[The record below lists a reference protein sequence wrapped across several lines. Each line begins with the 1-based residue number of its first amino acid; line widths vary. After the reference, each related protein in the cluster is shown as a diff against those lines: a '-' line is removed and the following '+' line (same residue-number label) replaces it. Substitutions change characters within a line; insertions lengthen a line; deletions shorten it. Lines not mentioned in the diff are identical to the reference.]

1 MSTRWVGGWVGGGH
15 LAHCRMLQI
24 AVLVRHYRALTYSP
38 FIPFFLRHP
47 ITYQGHALALHTTE
61 GSRGTCDSC
70 LRSLKHGTN
79 VMDCT
84 PCDYFLCS
92 SCDPRVNE
100 IADKGSDVTAATAT
114 ATATRIAGGGAISS
128 TTINE
133 GDEVEVQQ
141 EDGSWEAATVVRR
154 DRSVVDVKY
163 DDGGDVEEDLEIL
176 LVRRRKG
183 GGGAGPETYEDDREY
198 KMGDKVQVQDED
210 GEWEDARVSGVGGAG
225 IEVTYT
231 LNGDVEEDVGLEHIR
246 SGDSTTNANS
256 ARTDVSVK
264 SVTDVAVGDDL
275 EARNHD
281 GEWEDAMVVAVH
293 GIGAQHSYL
302 TIRYASS
309 GEVEDNVGLHRVRKI
324 IDPSLA
330 EGQSTAAPRP
340 KSLRIATTAAT
351 DLQCMKVSS
360 MFAKKR
366 RGVYVA
372 VQIDAFHKVL
382 RTAVTSEQPSGKKRS
397 FAWPKPREGH
407 RGLKFKLPKEKV
419 KKTRSGTKMRMSVL
433 EGQLVVDLT
442 VYERTL
448 SKAGVVGG
456 GGAARKTATTGG
468 GDRVVGYGRILI
480 RTSTARTQTEVAL
493 FATQAEA
500 EEVAELARDQRGSG
514 AGGGAEAV
522 EAADASKDTGETKS
536 KKGKKGRKGSV
547 HRSKTKTASEKSVGS
562 VTILAWLQ

>member
-1 MSTRWVGGWVGGGH
+1 
-15 LAHCRMLQI
+15 
-24 AVLVRHYRALTYSP
+24 
-38 FIPFFLRHP
+38 
-47 ITYQGHALALHTTE
+47 
-61 GSRGTCDSC
+61 
-70 LRSLKHGTN
+70 
-79 VMDCT
+79 MDCT

-92 SCDPRVNE
+92 RCDPRVGE
-100 IADKGSDVTAATAT
+100 IADKASDATATAT
-114 ATATRIAGGGAISS
+114 ATATRIAGSGAISS

-141 EDGSWEAATVVRR
+141 EDGSWEAATLVRR

-176 LVRRRKG
+176 MVRRRKG
-183 GGGAGPETYEDDREY
+183 GDGGPETLAYEDDGEY
-198 KMGDKVQVQDED
+198 KIGDKVQVQDED

-246 SGDSTTNANS
+246 SGDSTTNAKS
-256 ARTDVSVK
+256 ARTDMIE

-281 GEWEDAMVVAVH
+281 GEWEIAMVVAVH
-293 GIGAQHSYL
+293 GIGVRHSYL
-302 TIRYASS
+302 TVRYASS

-324 IDPSLA
+324 MDPSLA
-330 EGQSTAAPRP
+330 EEQSTAATRP
-340 KSLRIATTAAT
+340 KSLRIATAAAT

-397 FAWPKPREGH
+397 FTWPKPREGH

-419 KKTRSGTKMRMSVL
+419 KKTKGGTKMRTPVL

-448 SKAGVVGG
+448 SKAGVMGG
-456 GGAARKTATTGG
+456 GGAARKSAITGG
-468 GDRVVGYGRILI
+468 GDRVVGYGRVFI
-480 RTSTARTQTEVAL
+480 RTSTAKTQTEVAL

-500 EEVAELARDQRGSG
+500 EEVAELARDQRVEG
-514 AGGGAEAV
+514 AGEGA
-522 EAADASKDTGETKS
+522 EAADASKDASKTTA

-547 HRSKTKTASEKSVGS
+547 HRSKPKTASEKSVGS